1 VQKIT
6 VSLTIPEVNQIL
18 EALGTM
24 PYAQVYELIA
34 NLHQQAEGQVGLSA
48 VAEEKLG

>member
-6 VSLTIPEVNQIL
+6 VSLTVPETNLIL

-24 PYAQVYELIA
+24 PYAQVYQLIA
-34 NLHQQAEGQVGLSA
+34 NLHEQAEGQVGLSA
-48 VAEEKLG
+48 VEENLG